1 MVIVGNIIEG
11 TVNINYKAII
21 EVLIEIYFEKI
32 VRKNAISI
40 RSCSVLLAL
49 LLRSFTPLY

>member
-1 MVIVGNIIEG
+1 MAKSTIN
-11 TVNINYKAII
+11 TNYKAII

-40 RSCSVLLAL
+40 RS
-49 LLRSFTPLY
+49 